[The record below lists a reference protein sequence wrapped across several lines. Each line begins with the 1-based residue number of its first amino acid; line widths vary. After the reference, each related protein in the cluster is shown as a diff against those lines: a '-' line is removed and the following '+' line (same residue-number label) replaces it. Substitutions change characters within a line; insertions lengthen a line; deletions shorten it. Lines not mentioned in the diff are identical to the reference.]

1 MIIVAGAGRCGT
13 SLMMQTL
20 KLLGIPLVGNPEAR
34 DNHCLWQMYERENN
48 TIVDTGERTE
58 NTKGYYEL
66 SLQELNELID
76 GTYKEETQG
85 RAVKFNTDQVVA
97 IDNDCVEAVIFC
109 RRRNMFDQAQSMKK
123 LSDKDLRIKNKLNI
137 EECFAD
143 IYSAVKTEDWLTYM
157 IMHNNMIERW
167 LRASTFKSM
176 TVWFED
182 MASDPEPIIQHL
194 GDFLELD
201 NPDIS
206 EALKNV
212 DIR

>member
-1 MIIVAGAGRCGT
+1 
-13 SLMMQTL
+13 
-20 KLLGIPLVGNPEAR
+20 
-34 DNHCLWQMYERENN
+34 
-48 TIVDTGERTE
+48 
-58 NTKGYYEL
+58 
-66 SLQELNELID
+66 
-76 GTYKEETQG
+76 
-85 RAVKFNTDQVVA
+85 
-97 IDNDCVEAVIFC
+97 
-109 RRRNMFDQAQSMKK
+109 MKK

-182 MASDPEPIIQHL
+182 MVSDPEPIIQHL